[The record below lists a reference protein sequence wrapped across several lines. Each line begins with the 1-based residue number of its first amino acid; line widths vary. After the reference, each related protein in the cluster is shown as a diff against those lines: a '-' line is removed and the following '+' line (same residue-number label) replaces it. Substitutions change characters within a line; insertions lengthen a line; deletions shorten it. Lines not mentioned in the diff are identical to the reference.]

1 MNKKPSID
9 DVSYHFASFLESL
22 TEYNKGW
29 GCERCPITE
38 LCDYM
43 HARGMGNK
51 LCSLLEWI
59 NDDLSE
65 KLL

>member
-9 DVSYHFASFLESL
+9 DVSYHFTSFLESF

-38 LCDYM
+38 ICDYM

-51 LCSLLEWI
+51 
-59 NDDLSE
+59 
-65 KLL
+65 

>member
-9 DVSYHFASFLESL
+9 DVSYNFALFLESF

-38 LCDYM
+38 ICDYM
-43 HARGMGNK
+43 RSRGMCDK
-51 LCSLLEWI
+51 LCLLLEWI
-59 NDDLSE
+59 NDDLYR

>member
-9 DVSYHFASFLESL
+9 DVSYHFASFLENL
-22 TEYNKGW
+22 NEYNKGW
-29 GCERCPITE
+29 GCERCPIME
-38 LCDYM
+38 VCDYI
-43 HARGMGNK
+43 HSRDMGNK
-51 LCSLLEWI
+51 LCLLLEWI